1 MKNRNKKT
9 RCKSAD
15 GFTMLETCV
24 AMVVMFVA
32 VLGAVSVFALS
43 IHNNASA
50 NDRELS
56 MAVGQQKLEQLRS
69 VLFTDSTLNETPT
82 AGVTTTIT
90 RAGRQYSVNTKIV
103 DANKVNGVPTS
114 KTITVVITPTG
125 SPMGSV
131 VLSTVRAT
139 TLVGPNRL

>member
-1 MKNRNKKT
+1 
-9 RCKSAD
+9 
-15 GFTMLETCV
+15 MLETCI
-24 AMVVMFVA
+24 AMVVMVVA

-69 VLFTDSTLNETPT
+69 VSFTDSTLNETAA

-103 DANKVNGVPTS
+103 DGNKINGVATS
-114 KTITVVITPTG
+114 KEITVVITPRG